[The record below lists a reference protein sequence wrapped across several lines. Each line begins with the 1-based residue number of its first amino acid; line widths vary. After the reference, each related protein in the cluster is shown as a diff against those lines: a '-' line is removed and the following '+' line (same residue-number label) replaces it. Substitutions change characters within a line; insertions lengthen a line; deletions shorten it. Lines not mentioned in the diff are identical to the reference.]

1 MPDWAGRMHAQIAAL
16 STRRRICVTNASP
29 SRDAGLTKGRGSTA
43 APASDLGVDA
53 LCRLAGR
60 AAAAACAHCQDLR
73 EDRERRLGR
82 RVRAEVEAGRAV
94 HALQRILRH
103 AFLQEPLAPLLL
115 IPPRADRADV

>member
-1 MPDWAGRMHAQIAAL
+1 MPDTVEVTASHIAAL
-16 STRRRICVTNASP
+16 SSRRRICVTNASP

-53 LCRLAGR
+53 LCRLAER
-60 AAAAACAHCQDLR
+60 PAAAACAHCQELR

-103 AFLQEPLAPLLL
+103 AFL
-115 IPPRADRADV
+115 